1 MFSDRL
7 LGPGFT
13 QNGSAQYSTGRLLPC
28 LTMISC
34 GETGAGVSVACT
46 GPASFDLANVAI
58 DQTAVVATMSA
69 MAAKMIILR
78 ISCHPFQR
86 GKLMLLWHTVGSS
99 EGEGPHTSRFFVFA
113 GTAAGV
119 MGAVDARAMR
129 LVRVVTAAS
138 GRVVRSTAAQGF
150 ASRQSEVASPA
161 VMRLRDSSAT

>member
-58 DQTAVVATMSA
+58 DQTAVAATMSA

-86 GKLMLLWHTVGSS
+86 GKLMMLWHAIGSS

-119 MGAVDARAMR
+119 MGRLMR
-129 LVRVVTAAS
+129 VLCAPL
-138 GRVVRSTAAQGF
+138 RS
-150 ASRQSEVASPA
+150 
-161 VMRLRDSSAT
+161 